1 MIAVRRLAGLLDNPL
16 VVMDGL
22 TRMRSWRSPIAITLY
37 LGLLGAFG
45 YAVYAVAAQVQPA
58 EQRGA
63 SDIGAL
69 VFGSLT
75 FFQMSL
81 VCLFA
86 PALAAGS
93 ISGERERQTFDML
106 LVSRVSALGIVLGK
120 LVTSVA
126 FTLLL
131 VLTALPLFAAVFLFG
146 GIDAG
151 QFLLTQLLTVATAVT
166 LASISICISAAFRRT
181 LPATVTAYGVAFAV
195 VVGSVV
201 FGYLFTLML
210 TTGGGG
216 GGLADVHPLL
226 FSNPLYALLVILSSP
241 GGAHVALGRMVRLL
255 LLLPAGRGGA
265 GPAIEPWQAA
275 LVVEAIVVV
284 LTTWGAVMMVRGRR
298 RAPQRQEA
306 SPPAGEDPDA

>member
-1 MIAVRRLAGLLDNPL
+1 MSAVRRLAGLFDNPL
-16 VVMDGL
+16 VMMDGL

-63 SDIGAL
+63 SDLGAL

-86 PALAAGS
+86 PALAAGA

-106 LVSRVSALGIVLGK
+106 LVSQVSAFGIVVGK
-120 LVTSVA
+120 LVMSVA
-126 FTLLL
+126 YMLLL

-151 QFLLTQLLTVATAVT
+151 QFALTQFLTVTTAVT

-195 VVGSVV
+195 VVGSVI

-210 TTGGGG
+210 STGSAGGGF
-216 GGLADVHPLL
+216 ADVHPLL
-226 FSNPLYALLVILSSP
+226 FSNPLYAVLVILSSP
-241 GGAHVALGRMVRLL
+241 GGAHLALGRMVRLL
-255 LLLPAGRGGA
+255 LLLPSGTGDG
-265 GPAIEPWQAA
+265 GPAIEPWQAT
-275 LVVEAIVVV
+275 LLVEALVVV
-284 LTTWGAVMMVRGRR
+284 LTTWGAVVMVRGRR
-298 RAPQRQEA
+298 REPQRR
-306 SPPAGEDPDA
+306 EDADA